1 MSPRPRSDMR
11 KIRDVLRLTFAMGL
25 TRRQVADALH
35 LAPSTVADCVKR
47 AETAGLSWPLPAELD
62 TAALE
67 GRLFPSAAAPPST
80 SRPVPDWNY
89 VRTELARTGVTKW
102 LLWEEYRE
110 VHPDGYAYSQFCNL
124 YREWTKTLG
133 VVMRQEHR
141 AGEKLFVDYA
151 GPTIP
156 IYDYLSGE
164 VLVTA
169 QLFVAALGASSY
181 LYAEATATQGLTDW
195 ITSHVHTF
203 EYMGGAAKILVPD
216 NLRSGVKK
224 PNRYEAELTRS
235 YEEMA
240 AHYGAA
246 VIPARIYRPRDKAKA
261 EAAVLLCERW
271 ILAKLRH
278 ERFTSLGQLNRRI
291 AGLVEAINDKPF
303 KTLDGSRRTL
313 FEAIDRPALTPLP
326 PSPYVIGRWKQ
337 VKCNIDYHVDVE
349 RHYYSVPY
357 QLVGKRLD
365 VRTSASSIEV
375 FFKGK
380 RVASH
385 VRSFK
390 VGGFTTTPAHM
401 PESHRRHAE
410 WTPSRMIAWAEKT
423 GPETAA
429 FTKKLIELRPHPE
442 HGYRSILGVIRLAK
456 HYEPERIEAACRRAI
471 ALNAYSYTSV
481 RSILEH
487 GLDRQPLPTET
498 PPQPQHRRHH
508 RNVRGGDYYQ

>member
-11 KIRDVLRLTFAMGL
+11 KTREVLRLTLAVGL
-25 TRRQVADALH
+25 SRRQVAEALG
-35 LAPSTVADCVKR
+35 LAASTVSDCVKR
-47 AETAGLSWPLPAELD
+47 AHTAGLSWPLCAEID

-67 GRLFPSAAAPPST
+67 RLLFPSVAPAAT
-80 SRPVPDWNY
+80 GRPVPDWND
-89 VRTELARTGVTKW
+89 VRTELARVGVTKW
-102 LLWEEYRE
+102 LLWEEYRQL
-110 VHPDGYAYSQFCNL
+110 HPDGYAYSQFCNL

-156 IYDYLSGE
+156 VYDYLTGE
-164 VLVTA
+164 ILVSA

-181 LYAEATATQGLTDW
+181 LYAEATATQGLEDF
-195 ITSHVHTF
+195 ITSHVHAF
-203 EYMGGAAKILVPD
+203 EYMDGTAKILVCD

-224 PNRYEAELTRS
+224 PNRYEAELTRT

-240 AHYGAA
+240 THYGAA
-246 VIPARIYRPRDKAKA
+246 VIPARPYRPRDKAKA
-261 EAAVLLCERW
+261 ENAVLVCERW
-271 ILAKLRH
+271 ILAKLRN
-278 ERFTSLGQLNRRI
+278 ERFSSLGQLNRRI
-291 AGLVEAINDKPF
+291 AQLVDAINDKPF
-303 KTLDGSRRTL
+303 KKLEGSRRTL
-313 FEAIDRPALTPLP
+313 YESIDRPALTPLP

-337 VKCNIDYHVDVE
+337 LKCNIDYHLQVE
-349 RHYYSVPY
+349 HHYYSVPY
-357 QLVGKRLD
+357 QLVGKVLD
-365 VRTSASSIEV
+365 VRTSAGSVEV

-385 VRSFK
+385 LRSYK
-390 VGGFTTTPAHM
+390 AGGFSTTPAHM

-423 GPETAA
+423 GPATAA
-429 FTKKLIELRPHPE
+429 FARRLIELRPHPE

-456 HYEPERIEAACRRAI
+456 HYPPERIEAACRRAS

-487 GLDRQPLPTET
+487 GLDRQPLPTDK
-498 PPQPQHRRHH
+498 PQHHRRQH
-508 RNVRGGDYYQ
+508 RNVRGGDYYR

>member
-1 MSPRPRSDMR
+1 MR

-25 TRRQVADALH
+25 SRRQVAEALR
-35 LAPSTVADCVKR
+35 LAPSTVSDCVTR
-47 AETAGLSWPLPAELD
+47 AQTAGLSWPLPADLD
-62 TAALE
+62 TAAALE
-67 GRLFPSAAAPPST
+67 RRLFPSVEAAST
-80 SRPVPDWNY
+80 TRPLPDWNY
-89 VRTELARTGVTKW
+89 VRRELARVGVTKW

-124 YREWTKTLG
+124 YREWTKALG

-151 GPTIP
+151 GKTIA
-156 IYDYLSGE
+156 IYDHLTGE

-181 LYAEATATQGLTDW
+181 VYAEATATQGLTDW
-195 ITSHVHTF
+195 ITSHVHCF
-203 EYMGGAAKILVPD
+203 EYMDGAAKILVPD
-216 NLRSGVKK
+216 NLKSGVKK
-224 PNRYEAELTRS
+224 PNRYEAELTRT

-240 AHYGAA
+240 SHYGAA
-246 VIPARIYRPRDKAKA
+246 VIPARSYKPRDKAKA
-261 EAAVLLCERW
+261 ENAVLLCERW
-271 ILAKLRH
+271 ILAKIRN
-278 ERFTSLGQLNRRI
+278 ERFTSLGQLNTRI
-291 AGLVEAINDKPF
+291 AGLVNAINDKPF
-303 KTLDGSRRTL
+303 KKLDGSRRTL

-337 VKCNIDYHVDVE
+337 LKCNIDYHLDLE

-357 QLVGKRLD
+357 QLVGKVLD
-365 VRTSASSIEV
+365 VRTSATTVEV
-375 FFKGK
+375 FFRGK

-385 VRSFK
+385 IRSFK
-390 VGGFTTTPAHM
+390 QGGFSTTPAHM

-423 GPETAA
+423 GPETAVFA
-429 FTKKLIELRPHPE
+429 KKLIELRPHPE

-456 HYEPERIEAACRRAI
+456 HYEPDRIEAACRRAI
-471 ALNAYSYTSV
+471 ALNAYSYSSV

-487 GLDRQPLPTET
+487 GLDRQPLPTDST
-498 PPQPQHRRHH
+498 TQPQHHRPH
-508 RNVRGGDYYQ
+508 RNVRGGDYYR

>member
-1 MSPRPRSDMR
+1 MR
-11 KIRDVLRLTFAMGL
+11 KTREVLRLTFAVGL
-25 TRRQVADALH
+25 TRRQVAEALG
-35 LAPSTVADCVKR
+35 LAASTVSDCVKR
-47 AETAGLSWPLPAELD
+47 ATTAGLSWPLPAELD

-67 GRLFPSAAAPPST
+67 GRLFPSAAPPVT
-80 SRPVPDWNY
+80 TRPMPDWNY

-110 VHPDGYAYSQFCNL
+110 VYPDGYAYSQFCNL

-151 GPTIP
+151 GKTIP
-156 IYDYLSGE
+156 IYDHLTGE
-164 VLVTA
+164 VLVDA
-169 QLFVAALGASSY
+169 QLFVAVLGASSY
-181 LYAEATATQGLTDW
+181 VYAEASATQGLTDW
-195 ITSHVHTF
+195 VTSHVHTF
-203 EYMGGAAKILVPD
+203 EYMDGTAKILVPD

-224 PNRYEAELTRS
+224 PNRYEAELTRT

-246 VIPARIYRPRDKAKA
+246 VIPARSYKPRDKAKA
-261 EAAVLLCERW
+261 ENAVLLCERW
-271 ILAKLRH
+271 IVAKVRN
-278 ERFTSLGQLNRRI
+278 ERFTSLGQLNVRI
-291 AGLVEAINDKPF
+291 AQLVEAINQKPF
-303 KTLDGSRRTL
+303 KKLEGSRRTL

-326 PSPYVIGRWKQ
+326 ASPYVIGRWKQ
-337 VKCNIDYHVDVE
+337 ATCNIDYHLDVE

-365 VRTSASSIEV
+365 VRTSATTVEV
-375 FFKGK
+375 FFKGN

-385 VRSFK
+385 LRSSK

-429 FTKKLIELRPHPE
+429 FAKRLIELRPHPE

-456 HYEPERIEAACRRAI
+456 HYEADRIEAACRRAI
-471 ALNAYSYTSV
+471 AINAYSYASV
-481 RSILEH
+481 RSILEN
-487 GLDRQPLPTET
+487 GLDRQPLPAET
-498 PPQPQHRRHH
+498 DVQPKHRRHH
-508 RNVRGGDYYQ
+508 KNVRGGGYYR

>member
-1 MSPRPRSDMR
+1 MVRPRSDMR
-11 KIRDVLRLTFAMGL
+11 KIREVLRLTFALGL
-25 TRRQVADALH
+25 TRRQVADALG
-35 LAPSTVADCVKR
+35 LAPSTVSDYVQR
-47 AETAGLSWPLPAELD
+47 AKVAGVTWPPPDDLD

-67 GRLFPSAAAPPST
+67 RRLFCHPERPPGQH
-80 SRPVPDWNY
+80 PVPDWNY
-89 VRTELARTGVTKW
+89 VRRELTKTGVTKW

-110 VHPDGYAYSQFCNL
+110 QHPDGYAYSQFCNL
-124 YREWTKTLG
+124 YREWSKTVD

-156 IYDYLSGE
+156 IYDPLSGE
-164 VLVTA
+164 VMARA

-181 LYAEATATQGLTDW
+181 LYAEATASQGLTDW
-195 ITSHVHTF
+195 IGSHVHAF

-216 NLRSGVKK
+216 NLKSGVKK
-224 PNRYEAELTRS
+224 PNRYEAELTRT

-246 VIPARIYRPRDKAKA
+246 VIPARPYKPRDKAKV

-271 ILAKLRH
+271 IMAKLRH
-278 ERFTSLGQLNRRI
+278 ERFSSLAQLNRRI
-291 AGLVEAINDKPF
+291 AGLIEAINEKPF
-303 KTLDGSRRTL
+303 KKLEGSRRTL
-313 FEAIDRPALTPLP
+313 YETIDRPALTPLP

-337 VKCNIDYHVDVE
+337 VTCNIDYHVEVD

-357 QLVGKRLD
+357 QLVRKRLD
-365 VRTSASSIEV
+365 VRTSASTVEV

-385 VRSFK
+385 LRSSRQ
-390 VGGFTTTPAHM
+390 GAFTTTRAHM
-401 PESHRRHAE
+401 PESHRRHHE
-410 WTPSRMIAWAEKT
+410 WTPGRMIAWAEKT
-423 GPETAA
+423 GPATAA
-429 FTKKLIELRPHPE
+429 FATKVIELRPHPE

-471 ALNAYSYTSV
+471 VLGAYSYTSV
-481 RSILEH
+481 KSILEH
-487 GLDRQPLPTET
+487 GLDRRPLSSDDPK
-498 PPQPQHRRHH
+498 PHRRRHH
-508 RNVRGGDYYQ
+508 RNVRGGDYYS

>member
-1 MSPRPRSDMR
+1 MR
-11 KIRDVLRLTFAMGL
+11 KIQEVLRLTFALGL

-35 LAPSTVADCVKR
+35 LAPSTVSDYVKR
-47 AETAGLSWPLPAELD
+47 AEVAGVAWPLPENLD

-67 GRLFPSAAAPPST
+67 STLFRQPERPVGQH
-80 SRPVPDWNY
+80 PVPDWNY
-89 VRTELARTGVTKW
+89 IRRELTKTGVTKW

-110 VHPDGYAYSQFCNL
+110 QHLDGYAYSQFCNL
-124 YREWTKTLG
+124 YREWSKTVD

-156 IYDYLSGE
+156 IYDPLSGE
-164 VLVTA
+164 VMLRA

-181 LYAEATATQGLTDW
+181 VYAEATATQDLTDFV
-195 ITSHVHTF
+195 TAHVHAF

-216 NLRSGVKK
+216 NLKSGVTK
-224 PNRYEAELTRS
+224 PNRYEAELTRT

-240 AHYGAA
+240 AHYGVA
-246 VIPARIYRPRDKAKA
+246 VIPARAYRPRDKAKV

-271 ILAKLRH
+271 IMAKLRH
-278 ERFTSLGQLNRRI
+278 ERFSSLAQLNHRI
-291 AGLVEAINDKPF
+291 AELLEAINAKPF
-303 KTLDGSRRTL
+303 KKLDGSRRTL
-313 FEAIDRPALTPLP
+313 FETIDGPALTPLP
-326 PSPYVIGRWKQ
+326 PTAYILGRWKQ
-337 VKCNIDYHVDVE
+337 VTCNIDYHVDVD

-365 VRTSASSIEV
+365 VRASAHTVEV

-385 VRSFK
+385 LRSTRR
-390 VGGFTTTPAHM
+390 GGFTTTPAHM

-410 WTPSRMIAWAEKT
+410 WTPGRMIAWAEKT
-423 GPETAA
+423 GPATAA
-429 FTKKLIELRPHPE
+429 FASKVIELRPHPE
-442 HGYRSILGVIRLAK
+442 HGYRSILGVIRLGK

-471 ALNAYSYTSV
+471 ALGSFSYTSV
-481 RSILEH
+481 KSILEH
-487 GLDRQPLPTET
+487 GLDRQPLPQENS
-498 PPQPQHRRHH
+498 QPHRRHRH
-508 RNVRGGDYYQ
+508 RNVRGGDYYS